1 MSTTY
6 YTPFR
11 FAGHGINDRH
21 GVRMATFD
29 EPAKRQA
36 RDGLGDMMAAA
47 PEMYEALK
55 TCLEQL
61 RHYAGDAT
69 TVQKL
74 AAEAVMDAEAALIR
88 AEGKAGKP

>member
-1 MSTTY
+1 MNTTY

-11 FAGHGINDRH
+11 FDGHGINDRY

-47 PEMYEALK
+47 PEMYYALK
-55 TCLEQL
+55 SCLEQL
-61 RHYAGDAT
+61 RHYSGDAT
-69 TVQKL
+69 TAQRL
-74 AAEAVMDAEAALIR
+74 ALEAVIDAAAALIR